1 MGGQLPGGWPEIM
14 QANRALALEAR
25 AVLLQSLAAGAPCP
39 QTMIGSMAAIPLP
52 AAEAGSAAER
62 LDHKGLHDW
71 FRERG
76 VETWL
81 YPSPVPL
88 LRISAQL
95 YNHLSQYRRLAD
107 LLAEAL
113 RGR

>member
-1 MGGQLPGGWPEIM
+1 
-14 QANRALALEAR
+14 
-25 AVLLQSLAAGAPCP
+25 
-39 QTMIGSMAAIPLP
+39 MIGSMASIPLP
-52 AAEAGSAAER
+52 PPAVGSPAQ
-62 LDHKGLHDW
+62 GLTCESLHTW

-81 YPSPVPL
+81 YPHPVPL

-95 YNHLSQYRRLAD
+95 YNTLDQFKQLSHLLG
-107 LLAEAL
+107 EAL